1 MVNSIEKQISM
12 GKVYRNVQHVSFLF
26 PSVWNIS
33 SQDVQ
38 KSGCPNVGFVGAYR
52 QWAKQ
57 WSRREIRM
65 RFDFTSG
72 VAVKDIY
79 QLLEGLTFNNFW
91 QSYIFIL
98 ENLSTTILGGFN
110 I

>member
-1 MVNSIEKQISM
+1 
-12 GKVYRNVQHVSFLF
+12 
-26 PSVWNIS
+26 
-33 SQDVQ
+33 
-38 KSGCPNVGFVGAYR
+38 
-52 QWAKQ
+52 
-57 WSRREIRM
+57 M

-79 QLLEGLTFNNFW
+79 QLLEGLTFNNFG